1 MAYVVPNTTCR
12 LYSGVD
18 VVMGRQELFFSSAAN
33 KIAYFNS
40 KAISTTANMTY
51 IRKGGERIRLD
62 VNINTVLSCNY
73 LSFVNTN
80 HENKTFY
87 CYIYDYEYVN
97 EGCTDVFFVVD
108 EWLTFCHDANFKM
121 EDCIV
126 VKQHTNLAEY
136 TAERANPYRNDLPFL
151 STSEAL
157 SVSKE
162 DELPRKLYASMIADD
177 FTDLDSKYSWS
188 NYGPY
193 GLRSHNVSGIGDEP
207 HNCYVVLFGGQ
218 FEDEETLAVLRL
230 AEANHAPSECYN
242 GKPGSAHLAAQ
253 VFQNNYTWAKNK
265 VPEIF
270 NLFDDYIAPSY
281 RDGTLEPFYIGW
293 IDIDVN
299 PTSEEYQLDKE
310 PPLNRMVAVQNYF
323 TLNDAVSSIIGI
335 YQLPKYMVEFEYQYK
350 STEVDY
356 DDSRVTTERY
366 VLQETS
372 ITGDAATLGMGLN
385 ASLPQMTN
393 NLFLRSDPLDNFN
406 IVMPCP
412 TATVTNYKLK
422 RAPFSYIRA
431 VAPNGD
437 TKEYFYENFTD
448 LMQAQSVDFS
458 KTSHQPTSHP
468 VCFRVVCN
476 LAGQP
481 TMCLVPFD
489 YKYNGDMPVG
499 GIIGMLTTDM
509 YQLNP
514 QERLEFTEYP
524 QLGFMTDGY
533 TSYLASKY
541 NEIQERHS
549 VSEQTTHKEMLNRK
563 RLQNA
568 KDIASVVP
576 ETISD
581 IGNIASAVKGFKVAP
596 TFATQAI
603 KGSAGS
609 IASRAGDI
617 AETAMNTYYTEKNEK
632 NYQKEIAE
640 ADKRGDFN
648 GHYEDTMFVGTRP
661 GMVGD
666 AYKAGDSF
674 GYNKYQMSLPS
685 YWESKSFVL
694 QVIELNPSLLA
705 IYDDYF
711 TNYGYT
717 YNTLGTPNVYKAL
730 KGETGSTLHFNSKGF
745 IYTQTAE
752 CKVTGIYAAAAKNIA
767 SMFDN
772 GLRFMNGDAL
782 LPS

>member
-1 MAYVVPNTTCR
+1 MAYVIPNTTCR

-18 VVMGRQELFFSSAAN
+18 VVMGMQELFFSSEAN

-51 IRKGGERIRLD
+51 MRKGGERIRLD

-73 LSFVNTN
+73 LSFVNIN

-97 EGCTDVFFVVD
+97 EGSTDIYFVVD

-162 DELPRKLYASMIADD
+162 DELPRKLLASMITDD
-177 FTDLDSKYSWS
+177 FTGLDSKYSWS
-188 NYGPY
+188 DYGPY
-193 GLRSHNVSGIGDEP
+193 GLRSDGVSGIGDQP

-218 FEDEETLAVLRL
+218 FEEEETLAVLRL
-230 AEANHAPSECYN
+230 AESNHAPSEFYN
-242 GKPGSAHLAAQ
+242 GNPESAHVAAQ
-253 VFQNNYTWAKNK
+253 VFQDNYAWAKDK

-270 NLFDDYIAPSY
+270 NLFDDFIAPSY

-299 PTSEEYQLDKE
+299 PHSEEYLSDKE

-335 YQLPKYMVEFEYQYK
+335 YQLPKYMVEFEYQVK
-350 STEVDY
+350 STDIEY
-356 DDSRVTTERY
+356 DDEKVSEERY
-366 VLQETS
+366 VLQLSST
-372 ITGDAATLGMGLN
+372 TGHAATLGMGLN

-393 NLFLRSDPLDNFN
+393 NLFLRSNPTDHFN
-406 IVMPCP
+406 IAMPCP
-412 TATVTNYKLK
+412 TAPVANYKLK

-448 LMQAQSVDFS
+448 LMQAESVSFS
-458 KTSHQPTSHP
+458 KTSHQPTAFP
-468 VCFRVVCN
+468 VFFRIVCN

-481 TMCLVPFD
+481 TMSLVPFD
-489 YKYNGDMPVG
+489 YKYNGDIPVG

-541 NEIQERHS
+541 NEIQARHS
-549 VSEQTTHKEMLNRK
+549 VSEQTSHKEMLNRK
-563 RLQNA
+563 RLENA
-568 KDIASVVP
+568 K
-576 ETISD
+576 
-581 IGNIASAVKGFKVAP
+581 GIASAITDNIGDIKTIGSQIP
-596 TFATQAI
+596 TMNLWASQLTAA
-603 KGSAGS
+603 SAAKN
-609 IASRAGDI
+609 IAGRAGNI

-685 YWESKSFVL
+685 FWESKSFVL

-717 YNTLGTPNVYKAL
+717 YNTLGTPNIYKAL
-730 KGETGSTLHFNSKGF
+730 KGEAGSTLHFNSKGF

-752 CKVTGIYAAAAKNIA
+752 CKVTGIYATAAKNIS